1 MKISSRI
8 NNRQQSEHTA
18 NKILFSGIKLFV
30 ERGYHGT
37 SIDGITR
44 AAGVTKGAFYWHF
57 KSKEE
62 LLKRVIK
69 EFEKRYVDGLISTV
83 QKVNG
88 GPAEKLDEYI
98 RYSAAFAYNNRELV
112 VSFTT
117 LSAEL
122 LGATPHHEV
131 ESDIRRVYK
140 KHQDFL
146 SRLIESGKE
155 NNVFKKES
163 DSELVA
169 LVIMAFH
176 DGVLLHWSMN
186 RGKIAGVAYV
196 DTYKNIIKNGL
207 LTS

>member
-1 MKISSRI
+1 MKRSSMI
-8 NNRQQSEHTA
+8 TKKQHSEDTA
-18 NKILFSGIKLFV
+18 NKILFSGMKLFV
-30 ERGYHGT
+30 ARGYHGT
-37 SIDGITR
+37 SVENITQ

-57 KSKEE
+57 SSKEE
-62 LLKRVIK
+62 LLTRVIK
-69 EFEKRYVDGLISTV
+69 EFEELFVDRVISAV

-98 RYSAAFAYNNRELV
+98 RYCAAFAYNNRELV

-122 LGATPHHEV
+122 LGATPRHEV

-163 DSELVA
+163 DSKLVA

-186 RGKIAGVAYV
+186 RGKIAGEAYV

>member
-1 MKISSRI
+1 MKRSSKITKKR
-8 NNRQQSEHTA
+8 QSEDTA
-18 NKILFSGIKLFV
+18 NKILFSGMKLFV
-30 ERGYHGT
+30 ARGYHGA
-37 SIDGITR
+37 SVENITQ
-44 AAGVTKGAFYWHF
+44 AAGVTKGAFYYHF
-57 KSKEE
+57 SSKEE

-69 EFEKRYVDGLISTV
+69 EFEELFVDRVIRAV

-88 GPAEKLDEYI
+88 GPAEKLEEYI

-122 LGATPHHEV
+122 LGATPHHKV

-155 NNVFKKES
+155 NNVFKKEM
-163 DSELVA
+163 DSKLAA
-169 LVIMAFH
+169 LVVMAFH

-186 RGKIAGVAYV
+186 RGKIAGEAYV
-196 DTYKNIIKNGL
+196 DTYRNVIKNGL